1 MVVAGACASGNARHS
16 RKGPRLVAVRRQ
28 RLWARRR
35 ITLTRDRAPPAA
47 PTRAATV
54 DGPGI
59 VSVALV
65 FGPLHP
71 GPYSVA
77 RARPSTRSRDRQQ
90 ITALPSAGATT
101 FRFGRDWRSAG
112 AVSPLAPRGCWEAT
126 TTALR
131 VALFASLSLSS
142 AAAWASGPPAAQQHG
157 AARRLCRAR
166 LRLSGGGERHAGTR
180 AMAAS
185 LAGASRADA
194 WLQARGVEFSIIEQ
208 EQATG
213 KCRDSAASRGVS
225 LRQIIKYVG
234 GC

>member
-1 MVVAGACASGNARHS
+1 MGQASFLSPWCSDLFTPGRTRWPGPDRLLGLVTVNKS
-16 RKGPRLVAVRRQ
+16 RLCPQRVQ
-28 RLWARRR
+28 RLFN
-35 ITLTRDRAPPAA
+35 
-47 PTRAATV
+47 
-54 DGPGI
+54 
-59 VSVALV
+59 S
-65 FGPLHP
+65 
-71 GPYSVA
+71 
-77 RARPSTRSRDRQQ
+77 
-90 ITALPSAGATT
+90 
-101 FRFGRDWRSAG
+101 FGRDWRSAG

>member
-1 MVVAGACASGNARHS
+1 MGQASFLSPWCSDLFTPGRTRWPGPDRLLGLVTSQQIIFALSGCNDFSFWERLALGRRGVAPRPAS
-16 RKGPRLVAVRRQ
+16 
-28 RLWARRR
+28 
-35 ITLTRDRAPPAA
+35 RAP
-47 PTRAATV
+47 
-54 DGPGI
+54 
-59 VSVALV
+59 
-65 FGPLHP
+65 
-71 GPYSVA
+71 
-77 RARPSTRSRDRQQ
+77 
-90 ITALPSAGATT
+90 
-101 FRFGRDWRSAG
+101 DWRSAG